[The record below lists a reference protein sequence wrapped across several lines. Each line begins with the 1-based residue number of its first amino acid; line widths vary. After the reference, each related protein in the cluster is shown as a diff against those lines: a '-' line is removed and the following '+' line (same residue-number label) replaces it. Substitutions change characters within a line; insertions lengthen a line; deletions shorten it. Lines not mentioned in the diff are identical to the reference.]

1 MSEVYEGYYLIAK
14 LINNPKLSKCKL
26 EDLGQRVLGIPNGYY
41 TNRFGATQ
49 ENQVLLFVKCL
60 FPA

>member
-1 MSEVYEGYYLIAK
+1 MSEVSEGYYLIVK

-26 EDLGQRVLGIPNGYY
+26 EDLGQRVLGILNGSYS
-41 TNRFGATQ
+41 NCFGATQ
-49 ENQVLLFVKCL
+49 ENQVVLFVKCL